1 VDGKRLHDPYRPE
14 RRSSMETKGNCAA
27 YVSPTTNQDW
37 DCAQR
42 KADAVRVDAALNQA
56 SATQSKAGQND
67 TVG

>member
-1 VDGKRLHDPYRPE
+1 
-14 RRSSMETKGNCAA
+14 METKGNSAA
-27 YVSPTTNQDW
+27 YVSPTTSQDW
-37 DCAQR
+37 DCALR